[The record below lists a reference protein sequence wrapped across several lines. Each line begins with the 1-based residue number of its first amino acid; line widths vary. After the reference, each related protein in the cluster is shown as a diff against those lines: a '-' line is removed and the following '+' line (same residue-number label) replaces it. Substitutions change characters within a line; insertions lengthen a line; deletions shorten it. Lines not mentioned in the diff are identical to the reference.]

1 MKLGKLRVDVLERLL
16 QGAKDY
22 PDVIQG
28 PSIGVDAAA
37 VRVSRSVVVAAAD
50 PVTFVTDRIG
60 QYVVSVNANDI
71 AVMGA
76 EPKFFLA
83 TILLPPGATQEQ
95 AVSIFTQVRDACEE
109 LGVALI
115 GGHTEITDSVTRPVV
130 SGCMF
135 GSLIGKSLITSA
147 GATPGNSVILANPI
161 AIEGTT
167 ILAREA
173 KERLLAAGVGEETLA
188 RAEAL
193 IDVPG
198 ICVVRPASIA
208 LAGGQVTAMHD
219 PTEGGLAT
227 ALWELAAASNCG
239 LAIDKS
245 AIPILPECRE
255 ICRALGLYP
264 MGLIASGSLLIACG
278 ASDAGGMVGALSEGG
293 FVAAVIGEVV
303 PPDRGLR
310 WIDGSELP
318 HFERDEIARFFEENV

>member
-1 MKLGKLRVDVLERLL
+1 MNIGKLPVDVLAKLL
-16 QGAKDY
+16 ESAKEH
-22 PDVIQG
+22 PDVVQG
-28 PSIGVDAAA
+28 PSVGVDAAA
-37 VRVSRSVVVAAAD
+37 VRVSRSVVVASAD

-60 QYVVSVNANDI
+60 QYAVRVNANDI

-83 TILLPPGATQEQ
+83 TILLPPETSEDSAIS
-95 AVSIFTQVRDACEE
+95 VFTQVRDACDE
-109 LGVALI
+109 LGVALV

-130 SGCMF
+130 SGCML

-147 GATPGNSVILANPI
+147 GASPGDSIVLANSI

-173 KERLLAAGVGEETLA
+173 KERLLAAGVSEETLA

-193 IDVPG
+193 LDAPG

-208 LAGGQVTAMHD
+208 LAAGQITAMHD

-227 ALWELAAASNCG
+227 ALRELAAASGCG
-239 LAIDKS
+239 LSVDKS
-245 AIPILPECRE
+245 AIPILPECRD

-278 ASDAGGMVGALSEGG
+278 KTDAQGIVDALTHAGCT
-293 FVAAVIGEVV
+293 AAVIGEVV
-303 PPDRGLR
+303 PSDLGIR
-310 WIDGSELP
+310 WVDGSELP
-318 HFERDEIARFFEENV
+318 VFERDEIARYFEENG